1 MIDTIQTVAELTP
14 IAAIIIL
21 AGVAAT
27 ILTQIAK
34 RPGWTAARSQ
44 AAALAVSV
52 VLGLVAYVVSGVA
65 TVFPDSFVEV
75 VSTAVVVIAGVALM
89 SRAAY
94 ALLGRAVPDGRET
107 LRAEQGADGVY
118 AVVNESGQPETVLTA
133 KQWAVLAEADRALRK
148 DTPPDAAA

>member
-1 MIDTIQTVAELTP
+1 MIETIQTIAELTP
-14 IAAIIIL
+14 IAAIIII
-21 AGVAAT
+21 AGVAST

-34 RPGWTAARSQ
+34 RPAWTAARSQ

-94 ALLGRAVPDGRET
+94 GLLGRAVPDGRET
-107 LRAEQGADGVY
+107 SESSV
-118 AVVNESGQPETVLTA
+118 VVNAGGLTA
-133 KQWAVLAEADRALRK
+133 GEVSEEIARQAERRRRLAGEDS
-148 DTPPDAAA
+148 TDA

>member
-1 MIDTIQTVAELTP
+1 MTETIQTVSELTP

-34 RPGWTAARSQ
+34 RPGWTKARSQ
-44 AAALAVSV
+44 AAALAVSI

-65 TVFPDSFVEV
+65 TVFPDSLVEV

-107 LRAEQGADGVY
+107 LRAERAPDGVY
-118 AVVNESGQPETVLTA
+118 SKGNGSGRPETVLTA
-133 KQWAVLAEADRALRK
+133 GQADALSKIADERER
-148 DTPPDAAA
+148 PDAGA

>member
-1 MIDTIQTVAELTP
+1 MTETIQTVSELTP
-14 IAAIIIL
+14 IAAIIII

-27 ILTQIAK
+27 VLTQITK

-52 VLGLVAYVVSGVA
+52 VLGLLAYVVSGVA
-65 TVFPDSFVEV
+65 TVFPGSFVEI

-107 LRAEQGADGVY
+107 LTAEQAPDGAYEVPVHGRRADRDGVPD
-118 AVVNESGQPETVLTA
+118 G
-133 KQWAVLAEADRALRK
+133 R
-148 DTPPDAAA
+148 DTPPDAEA

>member
-1 MIDTIQTVAELTP
+1 MIETIQTVSELSP
-14 IAAIIIL
+14 IAAIVIL

-44 AAALAVSV
+44 TVALAVSV

-65 TVFPDSFVEV
+65 TVFPDSFVDV

-107 LRAEQGADGVY
+107 LPAEQGADGVY
-118 AVVNESGQPETVLTA
+118 NVMVEGLSADEVSEEIERQQKRRQL
-133 KQWAVLAEADRALRK
+133 LAGEGRDDADA
-148 DTPPDAAA
+148 

>member
-1 MIDTIQTVAELTP
+1 MIETIQTVSELTP

-34 RPGWTAARSQ
+34 RPTWTAARSQ
-44 AAALAVSV
+44 VAALAVSV
-52 VLGLVAYVVSGVA
+52 VLGVLAYVVSGIA

-94 ALLGRAVPDGRET
+94 GLLGRAVPDGRET
-107 LRAEQGADGVY
+107 LTAERGPGGVFMV
-118 AVVNESGQPETVLTA
+118 ANHSNTSDRPER
-133 KQWAVLAEADRALRK
+133 VLAPGQSEALSRIADEDER
-148 DTPPDAAA
+148 PDADA

>member
-1 MIDTIQTVAELTP
+1 MIETIQTVSELSP
-14 IAAIIIL
+14 IAAIVIL

-44 AAALAVSV
+44 TVALAVSV

-65 TVFPDSFVEV
+65 TVFPDSFVDV

-107 LRAEQGADGVY
+107 LPAEQGADGVY
-118 AVVNESGQPETVLTA
+118 NVMVEGLSADEVSEEIERQQKHRQL
-133 KQWAVLAEADRALRK
+133 LAGEGRDDADA
-148 DTPPDAAA
+148 